1 MTVEQR
7 PALRASDSDRDE
19 VLVRLHTAYAEGRLT
34 EGELDARIEGALAA
48 RTQDE
53 LAHLAADLPPAR
65 GPVPAPAAAPSAPG
79 PAGRFQLAYKSTVRR
94 TGRWRLPDLY
104 TTVVYK
110 GECLLDLRAAD
121 LPGQVATLRVVAYK
135 STVRI
140 VVPTGVRVEIDGVGV
155 SAEIRDAAAADAPV
169 VYVKGLAYKGTIEA
183 IDHPRLA

>member
-19 VLVRLHTAYAEGRLT
+19 LLVRLHTAYAEGRLT
-34 EGELDARIEGALAA
+34 EDELDGRIESALAA

-53 LAHLAADLPPAR
+53 LARLAADLPAAR
-65 GPVPAPAAAPSAPG
+65 RPVPAAPAHGPSGAR

-94 TGRWRLPDLY
+94 TGRWRLPDVH

-110 GECLLDLRAAD
+110 GSGLLDLRAAD
-121 LPGQVATLRVVAYK
+121 LPGQVVTLRVVAYK

-140 VVPTGVRVEIDGVGV
+140 VVPEGVRVEISGVGV
-155 SAEIRDAAAADAPV
+155 SAETHDAADDAPV
-169 VYVKGLAYKGTIEA
+169 VHVKGLAYKGTIEA
-183 IDHPRLA
+183 IDHLHLA